1 MNDKPAWSGFARKT
15 PESARAGTARMK
27 FPASGLYAITQTANK
42 SADTIINEVA
52 AAIKGGAVIVQYRD
66 KNPLDAP
73 FLARELVKIC
83 HQHNVPLLIN
93 DDIELA
99 AQAGAD
105 GVHLGREDGAV
116 AQARKQLGNDAII
129 GVSCYNFVEQAI
141 AAQAQGANYAAF
153 GRFFP
158 SSSKP
163 LAAPAQIETLR
174 QAKLALTIPI
184 VAIGGIL
191 PDNGAQLLAAGANL
205 LAVIGG
211 IFDNQPERSARAYQ
225 TLFNR

>member
-1 MNDKPAWSGFARKT
+1 MI
-15 PESARAGTARMK
+15 K
-27 FPASGLYAITQTANK
+27 FPTSGLYAITQTANK
-42 SADTIINEVA
+42 SADIIINEVA
-52 AAIKGGAVIVQYRD
+52 AAIKGGAVVVQYRD

-83 HQHNVPLLIN
+83 HRHNVPLLIN

-99 AQAGAD
+99 ALVGAD
-105 GVHLGREDGAV
+105 GVHLGKEDGAV
-116 AQARKQLGNDAII
+116 AQARERLGNDAII

-141 AAQAQGANYAAF
+141 AAEAQGATYAAF

-163 LAAPAQIETLR
+163 LAAPAQIETLK
-174 QAKLALTIPI
+174 QAKPALTIPI

-191 PDNGAQLLAAGANL
+191 PDNGAQLLTAGADL

-211 IFDNQPERSARAYQ
+211 IFDVRPEQSARAYQ
-225 TLFNR
+225 ALFSR